1 MNSLEIGDDCLVLS
15 QRLAEWVTR
24 APTLEE
30 DVALA
35 NLSLDLLGQA
45 RSLLSRVGD
54 EDELAYLRGP
64 EEFRNCLLVEQP
76 NGDFAH
82 TVVRHLLYASFLFE
96 VYGAHPEDGVAA
108 KGVKEIAYHRDYAA
122 LWTRRLGLGTDE
134 SHRRMTAA
142 LDALWPFT
150 GELFAQDA
158 QDARDTQD
166 TRDAQEAHDAR
177 DAQEAQ
183 DARDAQEA
191 QDARDAQDAQDA
203 QDAGLRE
210 SWVEYVGAV
219 LGEAG
224 LVVPEGVEQRYGGRK
239 GVHTEHLGVLLDE
252 MQALHREHQ
261 GATW

>member
-64 EEFRNCLLVEQP
+64 GEFRNCLLVEQP

-158 QDARDTQD
+158 QDT
-166 TRDAQEAHDAR
+166 
-177 DAQEAQ
+177 
-183 DARDAQEA
+183 
-191 QDARDAQDAQDA
+191 
-203 QDAGLRE
+203 QDAGSAEGAGDAGDAGEGGGWGVGVSVLRE
-210 SWVEYVGAV
+210 PWAEYVGAV
-219 LGEAG
+219 LNEAG
-224 LVVPEGVEQRYGGRK
+224 LAVPEGTGQRYGGRR
-239 GVHTEHLGVLLDE
+239 GVHSEHLSALLAE

>member
-45 RSLLSRVGD
+45 RSLLSRAGD

-64 EEFRNCLLVEQP
+64 GEFRNCLLVEQP

-122 LWTRRLGLGTDE
+122 LWTRRLGMGTDE

-142 LDALWPFT
+142 LDALWPYT
-150 GELFAQDA
+150 EELFTQEDA
-158 QDARDTQD
+158 V
-166 TRDAQEAHDAR
+166 
-177 DAQEAQ
+177 
-183 DARDAQEA
+183 
-191 QDARDAQDAQDA
+191 
-203 QDAGLRE
+203 LRE
-210 SWVEYVGAV
+210 PWAEYVEAV

-224 LVVPEGVEQRYGGRK
+224 LAVPEGAGQRYGGRR
-239 GVHTEHLGVLLDE
+239 GEHSEHLSTLLAE

>member
-45 RSLLSRVGD
+45 RALLSRVGD

-64 EEFRNCLLVEQP
+64 GEFRNCLLVEQP

-82 TVVRHLLYASFLFE
+82 TVVRHLLYTSFLFE
-96 VYGAHPEDGVAA
+96 LYGAHPQDDVAA

-122 LWTRRLGLGTDE
+122 LWTRRLGLGTEE
-134 SHRRMTAA
+134 SHRRMTSA

-150 GELFAQDA
+150 AELFAEDA
-158 QDARDTQD
+158 GPARGG
-166 TRDAQEAHDAR
+166 R
-177 DAQEAQ
+177 
-183 DARDAQEA
+183 
-191 QDARDAQDAQDA
+191 
-203 QDAGLRE
+203 AGLRGAWE
-210 SWVEYVGAV
+210 EYVGAV

-224 LVVPEGVEQRYGGRK
+224 LTVPQGSPQRYGGRR
-239 GVHTEHLGVLLDE
+239 GEHTGHLSALLDE
-252 MQALHREHQ
+252 MQALHRAHQ

>member
-1 MNSLEIGDDCLVLS
+1 MNPLEIGDDCLVLS

-96 VYGAHPEDGVAA
+96 MYGAHPEDGVAA

-158 QDARDTQD
+158 QG
-166 TRDAQEAHDAR
+166 
-177 DAQEAQ
+177 
-183 DARDAQEA
+183 
-191 QDARDAQDAQDA
+191 AQDAQDA
-203 QDAGLRE
+203 QDAGEDAVLRE
-210 SWVEYVGAV
+210 RWAEYVGAV

-224 LVVPEGVEQRYGGRK
+224 LVVPVGVEQRYGGRR
-239 GVHTEHLGVLLDE
+239 GVHTGHLSALLDE

>member
-64 EEFRNCLLVEQP
+64 GEFRNCLLVEQP

-150 GELFAQDA
+150 GELFTQDA
-158 QDARDTQD
+158 
-166 TRDAQEAHDAR
+166 H
-177 DAQEAQ
+177 
-183 DARDAQEA
+183 
-191 QDARDAQDAQDA
+191 DA
-203 QDAGLRE
+203 QDAGDAGEGADRGVGVSMLRE
-210 SWVEYVGAV
+210 PWAEYVGAV

-224 LVVPEGVEQRYGGRK
+224 LAVPEGAGQRDGGRR
-239 GVHTEHLGVLLDE
+239 GVHSEHLSALLAE

>member
-64 EEFRNCLLVEQP
+64 GEFRNCLLVEQP

-142 LDALWPFT
+142 LDALWPYT
-150 GELFAQDA
+150 GELFAQEDA
-158 QDARDTQD
+158 QDS
-166 TRDAQEAHDAR
+166 RDAGADTV
-177 DAQEAQ
+177 
-183 DARDAQEA
+183 
-191 QDARDAQDAQDA
+191 
-203 QDAGLRE
+203 LRE
-210 SWVEYVGAV
+210 PWAEYVGAV

-224 LVVPEGVEQRYGGRK
+224 LAVPEGAGQRYGGRR
-239 GVHTEHLGVLLDE
+239 GEHSEHLSALLAE